1 MTLTAQQQQA
11 RENKLTASRVG
22 ILMSADDAKVLNLW
36 REIVGDPAFVPE
48 DLSDV
53 WAVQL
58 GVATEALHLDWYEKQ
73 TGRKLADRGKVVV
86 AEKAEWA
93 AATLDA
99 FDPELVAPVEVKH
112 VNAYSKIPDVVARYM
127 PQLHWQMICAGCTA
141 SVLSVIVGA
150 AEPQQTP
157 VAFDASYGAELW
169 GRAVSF
175 WKCVESLTPPVTLA
189 PVAAPVPAEQWIE
202 ADMSSSNSWANYA
215 AEWIANRAQAK
226 THETASK
233 ELKALVEKNVGFAYG
248 AGIEIKRS
256 KAGSLTIKE
265 AKS

>member
-1 MTLTAQQQQA
+1 MALTAQQQVA
-11 RENKLTASRVG
+11 REGKLTASRVS
-22 ILMSADDAKVLNLW
+22 ILMNGDDAKVLNLW
-36 REIVGDPAFVPE
+36 RELVGDPAFVPE

-58 GVATEALHLDWYEKQ
+58 GIATEALHLDWYEKQ
-73 TGRKLADRGKVVV
+73 TARKLADRGKVVV
-86 AEKAEWA
+86 SDKAPWA
-93 AATLDA
+93 SATLDA
-99 FDPELVAPVEVKH
+99 FDTEINAPVEVKH
-112 VNAYSKIPDVVARYM
+112 VNAFSKMREVVARYM
-127 PQLHWQMICAGCTA
+127 PQLHWQMICADCTA

-157 VAFDASYGAELW
+157 VAFDTEYGSELW

-175 WKCVESLTPPVTLA
+175 WKCVENLTPPVTLA
-189 PVAAPVPAEQWIE
+189 PVVAPVPAEQWIE
-202 ADMSSSNSWANYA
+202 ADMSSSNSWVNYA
-215 AEWIANRAQAK
+215 ADWIANQTQAK

-265 AKS
+265 TKS